1 MAPESKRSDKIYRPG
16 GKIFRVY
23 REYDQ
28 QMDKSYPA
36 YSDFEMRP
44 ECTDDGRPFTTT
56 NQENC
61 LTPYPAL
68 RTPPCLAAAAVAAG
82 FTGSRRHTTLVAYV
96 GAMSGVARTPK
107 NKDKT

>member
-1 MAPESKRSDKIYRPG
+1 MAPESKRSYKIYRPG

-36 YSDFEMRP
+36 YSDLETRP
-44 ECTDDGRPFTTT
+44 ECTDDGRPFATAE
-56 NQENC
+56 QENC

-68 RTPPCLAAAAVAAG
+68 RTTPCLAAAAVAAG
-82 FTGSRRHTTLVAYV
+82 FTGSRRHTTLVACI
-96 GAMSGVARTPK
+96 GAMSGVASTPK
-107 NKDKT
+107 KKDNT